1 MKRYL
6 AIAFVLCVASAGLV
20 IAQTKPAAGKDSA
33 ALQADKALAAAYAKG
48 DNATVE
54 KLLDADLSWIDTDGV
69 MMERPD
75 VLRANLKPLVAV
87 TADTK
92 FTEHSYAGGKVVW
105 IQDNLGKD
113 FAAHTWVL
121 RPGGYRLLQINEIS
135 AGQPAT
141 PGYRAPYSIPC
152 DNPCNMVPYKP
163 ISKSEQ
169 ASLDAW
175 QDQEGKN
182 GGGHHDMHMGQNVV
196 VISQTTTTP
205 RPSATAP
212 GPTPVNP
219 PQPGAITG
227 RAAPALWV
235 RSWDFGDAVVA
246 IMVQPTDGG
255 KAYWSSRV
263 YGNHNGFW
271 VMEESYHNTIKA
283 SPVMVGVPPK
293 EMWPAAPARGGRGAA
308 PAPEGSN

>member
-6 AIAFVLCVASAGLV
+6 AVLFILCAVSAGLV
-20 IAQTKPAAGKDSA
+20 LAQNKPVSGKESA
-33 ALQADKALAAAYAKG
+33 ALQAERALAAAYAKG
-48 DNATVE
+48 DNATVN
-54 KLLDADLSWIDTDGV
+54 KLLDSDLSWIDTDGV
-69 MMERPD
+69 MMEKPD
-75 VLRANLKPLVAV
+75 VLRANLKPLVPV
-87 TADTK
+87 TAETQI
-92 FTEHSYAGGKVVW
+92 TEHSYADGKVVW
-105 IQDNLGKD
+105 IQDNVGKD
-113 FAAHTWVL
+113 YAAHTWVL

-135 AGQPAT
+135 TGQPPT
-141 PGYRAPYSIPC
+141 PIYRPQYDIPC

-182 GGGHHDMHMGQNVV
+182 GPGHHDMHMGKNVV

-212 GPTPVNP
+212 GPTPVTP
-219 PQPGAITG
+219 RPAGSFVS

-246 IMVQPTDGG
+246 IMIQPTDGG

-283 SPVMVGVPPK
+283 APLMVGVPPK
-293 EMWPAAPARGGRGAA
+293 DQWPPAPPRRGAA
-308 PAPEGSN
+308 PAEGSN